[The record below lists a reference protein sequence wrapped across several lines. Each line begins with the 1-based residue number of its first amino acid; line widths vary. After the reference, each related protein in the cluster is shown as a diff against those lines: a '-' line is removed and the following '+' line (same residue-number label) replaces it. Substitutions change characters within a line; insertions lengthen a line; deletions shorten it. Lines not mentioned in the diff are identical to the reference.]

1 MNKNYVENYV
11 NGLKNMPFA
20 EVKKALKK
28 IGFEWAAND
37 DAYEDEGMKVRQTEF
52 WYGNREYSVILIFK
66 VGGSREMVD
75 MFEFIDWAEWIATME
90 TLIEKAKA

>member
-1 MNKNYVENYV
+1 MNQNYVENYV

-28 IGFEWAAND
+28 IGFKWAAND
-37 DAYEDEGMKVRQTEF
+37 EAYEDEGMKVRQTEF

-66 VGGSREMVD
+66 VGGNRELVD
-75 MFEFIDWAEWIATME
+75 FFDFIDWEDFINFFKDLKEEA
-90 TLIEKAKA
+90 

>member
-11 NGLKNMPFA
+11 NELKNMPFA

-28 IGFEWAAND
+28 IGFEWVAND

-66 VGGSREMVD
+66 VGGKRELVD
-75 MFEFIDWAEWIATME
+75 FFDFVDWEEFINFFKD
-90 TLIEKAKA
+90 LKEKA